1 MTDIVERLR
10 KWGDADKFPNPIQV
24 INQFREERFEAANE
38 IERLRG
44 ERDRQYDMNVSL
56 IAENQKLR
64 AALLSWYD
72 ACVVDFKMN
81 GPICHGVRPTQL
93 QRLYMETCAALEG
106 K

>member
-1 MTDIVERLR
+1 MLF
-10 KWGDADKFPNPIQV
+10 ADELEQEVYEELKLAKIEAEQANVMVAALQDRVQTQV
-24 INQFREERFEAANE
+24 DE

-64 AALLSWYD
+64 VECGHTD
-72 ACVVDFKMN
+72 
-81 GPICHGVRPTQL
+81 
-93 QRLYMETCAALEG
+93 AALEIFEKVLEG